1 MAMRAMLRPAAVATR
16 PLDLL
21 HQRRPLATWLH
32 PPSAGLVPL
41 ASRQVLAISGLD
53 AAKFL
58 QGLVTANVLAP
69 DGLPRPHGFYSALLN
84 AKGRVMHD
92 VFIYPIPTGA
102 RLAHVDRLD
111 PGFLVEAD
119 ASQLR
124 LLEHYIKRYKL
135 RANLTVRPLHADA
148 VSVWQAWDDG
158 ADLTSALARTP
169 SALSMPDTRAPGL
182 GHRILQLN
190 GSQAPELHLQ
200 HRDEIAYTIRRYLS
214 GVPEGQHE
222 IVREQALPLES
233 NMDLMGAID
242 FRKGCYVGQELTIRT
257 RHRGVVRKRILPC
270 VLYRDAHPP
279 ATLSYHPPP
288 HGAPAAESFPANT
301 SIGRVGKTGR
311 SAGKWLRGTANIGL
325 ALCRLEI
332 MTDVVLPGEQ
342 AASAYSPGDEFM
354 LDVGQDESPV
364 RIKAFAPA
372 WLRQGLDERLKT
384 A

>member
-1 MAMRAMLRPAAVATR
+1 MLRRAVGRRVCSSCRLA
-16 PLDLL
+16 LQ
-21 HQRRPLATWLH
+21 HQRRRLATSH
-32 PPSAGLVPL
+32 QPPSAGLVPL

-58 QGLVTANVLAP
+58 QGLVTANVLAA
-69 DGLPRPHGFYSALLN
+69 DGLPRAHGFYAALLN

-92 VFIYPIPTGA
+92 VFIYPIRNGA
-102 RLAHVDRLD
+102 RVAGVDAHDG
-111 PGFLVEAD
+111 GFLVEAD
-119 ASQLR
+119 ASQMG
-124 LLEHYIKRYKL
+124 LLAQYIKRYKL
-135 RANLTVRPLHADA
+135 RAKVTVRPLDGDA

-158 ADLTSALARTP
+158 ADITSALTWCP
-169 SALSMPDTRAPGL
+169 TTLSMRDARAPGL

-190 GSQAPELHLQ
+190 GSQAPELDLQ
-200 HRDEIAYTIRRYLS
+200 RRDEAAYTIRRYLN
-214 GVPEGQHE
+214 GVPEGQAE

-233 NMDLMGAID
+233 NMELMGAID

-270 VLYRDAHPP
+270 VLYRDTPPP
-279 ATLSYHPPP
+279 ATLTYQPPQ
-288 HGAPAAESFPANT
+288 GAAESFAAHT

-342 AASAYSPGDEFM
+342 AASAYSAGDEFM

-364 RIKAFAPA
+364 KIKAFAPA